1 MSRLKVSL
9 PHPERFT
16 SRHIGPRPQDIEDM
30 LESVGYG
37 SLDGDP
43 AAVNRDPY
51 GEGWMVRLR
60 PSHSAEL
67 KELLDAP
74 AYKAHIGE

>member
-1 MSRLKVSL
+1 
-9 PHPERFT
+9 
-16 SRHIGPRPQDIEDM
+16 
-30 LESVGYG
+30 
-37 SLDGDP
+37 
-43 AAVNRDPY
+43 
-51 GEGWMVRLR
+51 MVRLR